1 MPYTGNN
8 MDHQSPNTEP
18 TQPSADSPAMQ
29 NRRDLV
35 SKLGKYAIYAAPFT
49 VMALNNKA
57 IAASGN
63 GPGPSPSSRRG
74 AGR

>member
-1 MPYTGNN
+1 
-8 MDHQSPNTEP
+8 
-18 TQPSADSPAMQ
+18 MQ

-57 IAASGN
+57 IAASGS
-63 GPGPSPSSRRG
+63 GPGPRPSSRGG